1 VDSSKTWRGCPNVV
15 AKIKFCG
22 IMQPG
27 DAALAATA
35 GAAYLGVVFA
45 GGPRTVTILEARKVV
60 RAAAGVPVVG
70 VFAAQSP
77 DEILRIGEKA
87 ELSGVQLH
95 GPYSR
100 ADAARLR
107 AHGLEVWR
115 VVRIAGPSDL
125 DVLSEAAL
133 DSDTVLVEPR
143 VPHALG
149 GAGVS
154 LDLELARQARSRL
167 VGSMALA
174 GGLTPDNV
182 GQALA
187 QVRPEIVDV
196 SSGVERRPGI
206 KDPNTVARFVEAVFA
221 QSSVT

>member
-1 VDSSKTWRGCPNVV
+1 MV

-27 DAALAATA
+27 DATFAAEA

-45 GGPRTVTILEARKVV
+45 GGPRAVTVVGAREVV
-60 RAAAGVPVVG
+60 RAAGGVPVVG

-77 DEILRIGEKA
+77 DEILRIGEQA
-87 ELSGVQLH
+87 ELSGAQLH

-107 AHGLEVWR
+107 AHGLKVWR
-115 VVRIAGPSDL
+115 VVRIEGPADL
-125 DVLSEAAL
+125 AMLAEAAL
-133 DSDTVLVEPR
+133 DSDAVLVEPR
-143 VPHALG
+143 VSHALG
-149 GAGVS
+149 GAGVP
-154 LDLELARQARSRL
+154 LDLKLGRQARSRL
-167 VGSMALA
+167 PGTMALA

-182 GQALA
+182 GQALVA
-187 QVRPEIVDV
+187 VHPEILDV

-206 KDPNTVARFVEAVFA
+206 KDPNTIARFVEAVFVH
-221 QSSVT
+221 SSVT

>member
-1 VDSSKTWRGCPNVV
+1 MI

-27 DAALAATA
+27 DAAVAAEA
-35 GAAYLGVVFA
+35 GAGYLGVIFA
-45 GGPRTVTILEARKVV
+45 GGPRAVTVVEAREVV

-77 DEILRIGEKA
+77 AEILRIA
-87 ELSGVQLH
+87 EQADLSGAQLH

-100 ADAARLR
+100 ADAAHLR
-107 AHGLEVWR
+107 TQGLEVWR
-115 VVRIAGPSDL
+115 VVRLAGPSDL
-125 DVLSEAAL
+125 PGLDEAAL
-133 DSDTVLVEPR
+133 DSDAVLVEPR

-149 GAGVS
+149 GTGVS
-154 LDLELARQARSRL
+154 LDLDLAREARNRL
-167 VGSMALA
+167 PGPMALA

-182 GQALA
+182 GLALVQA
-187 QVRPEIVDV
+187 RPEIVDV

-206 KDPNTVARFVEAVFA
+206 KDPHTIARFVEAVFA
-221 QSSVT
+221 QSSVA

>member
-1 VDSSKTWRGCPNVV
+1 VV

-27 DAALAATA
+27 DATLAAEA

-45 GGPRTVTILEARKVV
+45 GGPRAVTVVGASEVV
-60 RAAAGVPVVG
+60 RAAAGVPVLG

-87 ELSGVQLH
+87 ELSGAQLH

-115 VVRIAGPSDL
+115 VVRIVGPSDL
-125 DVLSEAAL
+125 DMLGEAVL
-133 DSDTVLVEPR
+133 DSDTVLVEPM
-143 VPHALG
+143 VPYALG

-154 LDLELARQARSRL
+154 LDLELGRQARSRL
-167 VGSMALA
+167 AGPMALA

-182 GQALA
+182 GQALV

-206 KDPNTVARFVEAVFA
+206 KDPNTIARFVEAVFA
-221 QSSVT
+221 HSSVS

>member
-1 VDSSKTWRGCPNVV
+1 V
-15 AKIKFCG
+15 
-22 IMQPG
+22 QPG
-27 DAALAATA
+27 DATVAAEA

-45 GGPRTVTILEARKVV
+45 GGPRAATVAGAREVV
-60 RAAAGVPVVG
+60 RAAAGVPVLG

-77 DEILRIGEKA
+77 DEILRIGEKGK
-87 ELSGVQLH
+87 LSGAQLH
-95 GPYSR
+95 GSYSR

-107 AHGLEVWR
+107 AHGLQVWR
-115 VVRIAGPSDL
+115 VVRIAGPPDL
-125 DVLSEAAL
+125 EKLGEAVL

-154 LDLELARQARSRL
+154 LDLELGCQARSRL
-167 VGSMALA
+167 AGPMALA

-182 GQALA
+182 GQALV

-206 KDPNTVARFVEAVFA
+206 KDPNTIARFVEAVFA
-221 QSSVT
+221 HSSVT